1 MNVVDVENKE
11 ITDILPDRKVETIE
25 KYLRS
30 CDTSKPVLVSKI
42 FNVRRTTYYGNKR
55 LKRLSFEIVHS
66 RGNMRDSCG
75 KTGDRD
81 PTAVFARRLGRSSAE
96 SEYISLCGL
105 AIALLYGKRAFNKDE
120 W

>member
-1 MNVVDVENKE
+1 
-11 ITDILPDRKVETIE
+11 
-25 KYLRS
+25 
-30 CDTSKPVLVSKI
+30 
-42 FNVRRTTYYGNKR
+42 GNKR
-55 LKRLSFEIVHS
+55 LKRLSFEIAHS

-120 W
+120 WWSEHYTTTFDREPIFRSSTTIDGFTVNTCLNR

>member
-1 MNVVDVENKE
+1 
-11 ITDILPDRKVETIE
+11 
-25 KYLRS
+25 
-30 CDTSKPVLVSKI
+30 
-42 FNVRRTTYYGNKR
+42 
-55 LKRLSFEIVHS
+55 
-66 RGNMRDSCG
+66 MRDSCG

-120 W
+120 WWSEHYTTTFDREPKYFTLLQIAVSKTSECSDSLHYQSVEENGNLRILRVLFDIFLCSC